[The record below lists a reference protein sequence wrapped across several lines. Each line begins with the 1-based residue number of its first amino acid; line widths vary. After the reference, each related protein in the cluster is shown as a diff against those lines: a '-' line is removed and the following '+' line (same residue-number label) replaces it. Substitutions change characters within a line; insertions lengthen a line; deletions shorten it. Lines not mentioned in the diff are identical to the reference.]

1 MTRRYPD
8 APVMVAKGQLLFATE
23 HDIIYGNGLPNSAVW
38 LDGSPA
44 DNVEKLLPDG
54 TVIYKGQACGTP
66 NIVINRDAK
75 PRMVECVIT
84 MDDQFDKVEV
94 SLLAMQ
100 KIITT
105 LRAGNESIKGLQEV
119 QDKLGATIGD
129 YRQMKRDVLEQEQKW
144 ANLPRV
150 PTPPPLS

>member
-1 MTRRYPD
+1 
-8 APVMVAKGQLLFATE
+8 
-23 HDIIYGNGLPNSAVW
+23 
-38 LDGSPA
+38 
-44 DNVEKLLPDG
+44 
-54 TVIYKGQACGTP
+54 
-66 NIVINRDAK
+66 
-75 PRMVECVIT
+75 